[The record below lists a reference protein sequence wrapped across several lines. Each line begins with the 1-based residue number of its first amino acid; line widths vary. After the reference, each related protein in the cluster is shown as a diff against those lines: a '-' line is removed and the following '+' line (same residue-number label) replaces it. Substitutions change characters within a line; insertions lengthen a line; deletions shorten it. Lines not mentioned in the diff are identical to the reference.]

1 MSGTNSSH
9 DASLPLQSEAAS
21 VAETAAYHDVASQT
35 EATLPDPVV
44 PITAEPLPVAQ
55 EHEHDVS
62 VKEVAQMV
70 GAMVFV
76 FGFAALGLHAV
87 FYAGY

>member
-1 MSGTNSSH
+1 MPVQNESAN
-9 DASLPLQSEAAS
+9 
-21 VAETAAYHDVASQT
+21 VAEQATYHDVAMQT
-35 EATLPDPVV
+35 EAAALPDPVV
-44 PITAEPLPVAQ
+44 PLTAEPLPTAP
-55 EHEHDVS
+55 EHEQDVS
-62 VKEVAQMV
+62 MKEVAQMV